1 MRRRETRGG
10 LRGRGPSVARGLQ
23 WPCSQPCCSPHW
35 RLPLETLQW
44 YWSISLF
51 TSSASRTEFNFSPP
65 APLLLPSPTNHRIGG
80 QGQSRSHRYSWVP
93 WTSDSD
99 WSWYGWVIPK
109 EFDPTFQFKDIAFT
123 CSVQVHFLPIVLS
136 SISPSSPPLSLL
148 TFTYLWNSV
157 HFAHRSRS
165 WDKSQCSLTWR
176 STRTSCGDP
185 TARSSML
192 RQWPASA
199 SSSRR
204 SRMAAT
210 HVWGQ
215 GELAVWWTETKNCH
229 RMYLFFSCIF
239 FCDFRFLNLIF
250 NFYLLIYYIQ
260 ARALIR
266 NPKLLLLL
274 DEAIS
279 ALSSIQFESQSEKI
293 VQFAIDKASQ
303 GEGRTT
309 VTFARKYFPLSP
321 YIYIYIYI
329 YMNIFIFILKILTL
343 VQLPEGLCP
352 LYESRRIALTP
363 QSPRTSPRQRN
374 KPLPITI
381 ISHIQPFLP

>member
-1 MRRRETRGG
+1 MVSKSSLGVTGCQKWDVEKRVEVYEAVVHQSQEDFNG
-10 LRGRGPSVARGLQ
+10 LVRNLAARHIGVF
-23 WPCSQPCCSPHW
+23 HW
-35 RLPLETLQW
+35 KL
-44 YWSISLF
+44 YNGISSISLF

-123 CSVQVHFLPIVLS
+123 CSDQVHFIPIVLS

-239 FCDFRFLNLIF
+239 FCDFRFSIVDFRFLNLIF
-250 NFYLLIYYIQ
+250 NFNLLI
-260 ARALIR
+260 
-266 NPKLLLLL
+266 
-274 DEAIS
+274 
-279 ALSSIQFESQSEKI
+279 
-293 VQFAIDKASQ
+293 
-303 GEGRTT
+303 
-309 VTFARKYFPLSP
+309 
-321 YIYIYIYI
+321 
-329 YMNIFIFILKILTL
+329 
-343 VQLPEGLCP
+343 
-352 LYESRRIALTP
+352 
-363 QSPRTSPRQRN
+363 
-374 KPLPITI
+374 
-381 ISHIQPFLP
+381 

>member
-1 MRRRETRGG
+1 
-10 LRGRGPSVARGLQ
+10 
-23 WPCSQPCCSPHW
+23 
-35 RLPLETLQW
+35 
-44 YWSISLF
+44 
-51 TSSASRTEFNFSPP
+51 
-65 APLLLPSPTNHRIGG
+65 
-80 QGQSRSHRYSWVP
+80 
-93 WTSDSD
+93 
-99 WSWYGWVIPK
+99 
-109 EFDPTFQFKDIAFT
+109 
-123 CSVQVHFLPIVLS
+123 
-136 SISPSSPPLSLL
+136 
-148 TFTYLWNSV
+148 
-157 HFAHRSRS
+157 
-165 WDKSQCSLTWR
+165 
-176 STRTSCGDP
+176 
-185 TARSSML
+185 ML

-239 FCDFRFLNLIF
+239 FCDFRFSIVDFRFLNLIF

-279 ALSSIQFESQSEKI
+279 ALNSIQFESQSEKI

-321 YIYIYIYI
+321 YIYIYIYEYI
-329 YMNIFIFILKILTL
+329 YIYFEDSNSS
-343 VQLPEGLCP
+343 PA
-352 LYESRRIALTP
+352 SRGTV
-363 QSPRTSPRQRN
+363 STV
-374 KPLPITI
+374 
-381 ISHIQPFLP
+381 